1 MGNSNAEKTISTI
14 ATDTRLSIEE
24 FSILPFEAKR
34 IYLNGLLPSERLEM
48 ILEDP
53 DDKKLTWAMQPQE
66 VYWLFK
72 EVGGE
77 GAMELLALTNPV
89 QFLFIL
95 DMELWR
101 GWSFMEDKAVEY
113 LGYLIKGGEEHFL
126 ELLPHLDFNLLS
138 LLLSREIVV
147 AGGIGDLNTDEERL
161 TDWDHTFDDVFLI
174 KFRNPKHSQII
185 GSFLELICRYDNQLY
200 TALME
205 SVSGDIDTEMEE
217 ESYRMKSGRLAD
229 LGFPPRDEALEI
241 YSRVNPATFV
251 PGSNKSLLQTKGSTT
266 LPATFISGKT
276 FLERVIP
283 LVDSENFRMELNYL
297 VNTALVADQAHLGNT
312 EYMRAVVE
320 RVYGY
325 LNIALE
331 HLSHGDEIKGAK
343 ILGGEYLKRLF
354 QLGFSIVLGLKFRA
368 DKLDDSGY
376 ADEKALSGLKTAR
389 PLYYRG
395 LDSDGI
401 DGYREFRSISDVESM
416 SALLKELEKMQERG

>member
-1 MGNSNAEKTISTI
+1 MGTEKALSTTAI
-14 ATDTRLSIEE
+14 EPRLSIEE

-34 IYLNGLLPSERLEM
+34 IYLNGLLPNERLEL
-48 ILEDP
+48 ILEDH

-77 GAMELLALTNPV
+77 DAMELLTLTNPV

-138 LLLSREIVV
+138 LLLCREIAV

-174 KFRNPKHSQII
+174 KFRNPKHSQVI
-185 GSFLELICRYDNQLY
+185 GAFLELICRFDNQLY

-241 YSRVNPATFV
+241 YSRINPATFT
-251 PGSNKSLLQTKGSTT
+251 PASNKSLLQTNGSTT
-266 LPATFISGKT
+266 LPVTFLTGKT
-276 FLERVIP
+276 FLERVLP
-283 LVDSENFRMELNYL
+283 LVDSESFRMELNYL
-297 VNTALVADQAHLGNT
+297 VNTALVADQAHLANT

-331 HLSHGDEIKGAK
+331 QLCHGDEAKGAE
-343 ILGGEYLKRLF
+343 ILAGEYLKRLF
-354 QLGFSIVLGLKFRA
+354 QLGFSIILGLKFRA
-368 DKLDDSGY
+368 EKLDESGY
-376 ADEKALSGLKTAR
+376 ANEKALAGLKTAR

-416 SALLKELEKMQERG
+416 SAFLKEMEKMQ